1 MPIRVNFEGILD
13 IVSCNFQLKF
23 KSQSVGIESIIQMQ
37 KMKFPTALRRFSPW
51 QQILAAGSIFAYL
64 LQPTTSSA
72 TTVAQIVGNGNIS
85 LARRSS
91 PQLKKWAPQLMAG
104 ADNFNPDLKVP
115 PPREYIPLPAT
126 SPSPLDRAAP
136 VPGSSGSVEGA
147 GVKPVSVGVPFAV
160 LEGLQPNI
168 RNDRNNSGQ
177 VNQTLESTAIFRL
190 NNGDRLLFTTG
201 YDTYEQ
207 IGTKTVNNIPLGI
220 NWETK
225 INSLKISPGVGIDV
239 LSGATTPNFNL
250 KVDYPLMTGLTIS
263 ADLQQGA
270 YKFNAKTIENQ
281 ISALRYG
288 PSIFWQIDKDT
299 SLFSSLHLGS
309 YSDNNQEQQSFSRIE
324 RKFGEFS
331 VAGNLF
337 TWNYKNP
344 TDKGYFA
351 PPDFLVYTGEV
362 AWEGSVIR
370 DVLNC
375 RLSASLGGQNVNA
388 TSSDAGG
395 YQTKCTAKLSP
406 NFEAD
411 LGYSFSNVKSTV
423 PVISNANSQSILGQ
437 IRVKF

>member
-1 MPIRVNFEGILD
+1 
-13 IVSCNFQLKF
+13 
-23 KSQSVGIESIIQMQ
+23 MQ
-37 KMKFPTALRRFSPW
+37 KMKFPIVSPRFLLW
-51 QQILAAGSIFAYL
+51 QQILAAGSVFTYL
-64 LQPTTSSA
+64 LLETTALSA
-72 TTVAQIVGNGNIS
+72 TTAPDADLNRAGKIS
-85 LARRSS
+85 LARRLSS
-91 PQLKKWAPQLMAG
+91 PLIRFTPQLIAG
-104 ADNFNPDLKVP
+104 ADNFNPELKLP
-115 PPREYIPLPAT
+115 PAREYIPLPPLPP
-126 SPSPLDRAAP
+126 SPSDRAAP
-136 VPGSSGSVEGA
+136 SPGVNAGSVEGT
-147 GVKPVSVGVPFAV
+147 GVKPAPVGVPFAV

-168 RNDRNNSGQ
+168 HNDWNNSGQ
-177 VNQTLESTAIFRL
+177 VNRIIESTAIFRL
-190 NNGDRLLFTTG
+190 NNSDRLLFTTG
-201 YDTYEQ
+201 YSNYEQ
-207 IGTKTVNNIPLGI
+207 SGTKTLTNIPLGI
-220 NWETK
+220 DWETK
-225 INSLKISPGVGIDV
+225 INSLKVRPGVGIDI
-239 LSGATTPNFNL
+239 LSGSTTPNFNL
-250 KVDYPLMTGLTIS
+250 KVDYPLTTGLNVS

-299 SLFSSLHLGS
+299 SLFSSLKLGN

-331 VAGNLF
+331 VAGNVF
-337 TWNYKNP
+337 TWNYKNS

-395 YQTKCTAKLSP
+395 YQTKCTAKISP
-406 NFEAD
+406 NIEAD

-423 PVISNANSQSILGQ
+423 PITSNANSQSIIGQ
-437 IRVKF
+437 VRVKF

>member
-1 MPIRVNFEGILD
+1 MPIRVKFEGILER
-13 IVSCNFQLKF
+13 VSCKFQLKL
-23 KSQSVGIESIIQMQ
+23 KSLSVEIESIIQMQ
-37 KMKFPTALRRFSPW
+37 KMKFPPALSRFLPW

-64 LQPTTSSA
+64 LLKSTASLATTTSE
-72 TTVAQIVGNGNIS
+72 QVGTGKI
-85 LARRSS
+85 LLDRRSS
-91 PQLKKWAPQLMAG
+91 PQLIRFIPQLIAG
-104 ADNFNPDLKVP
+104 ADNFNPDLKLP
-115 PPREYIPLPAT
+115 PPRAVPLPP
-126 SPSPLDRAAP
+126 PSPPNQAAP
-136 VPGSSGSVEGA
+136 SPGANAGSVEGA
-147 GVKPVSVGVPFAV
+147 GTKPAAVGTPFAV
-160 LEGLQPNI
+160 LEELQPNI
-168 RNDRNNSGQ
+168 RHDRNNSGQ
-177 VNQTLESTAIFRL
+177 VNQIVESTAIFRL

-201 YDTYEQ
+201 YNTYEQ
-207 IGTKTVNNIPLGI
+207 LDTKTVTNIPIGI
-220 NWETK
+220 DWETK
-225 INSLKISPGVGIDV
+225 INSLKVRPGVGVDIS
-239 LSGATTPNFNL
+239 SGSTTPNFNL
-250 KVDYPLMTGLTIS
+250 KVDYPLTTGLTVS

-351 PPDFLVYTGEV
+351 PSDFLVYTGEV
-362 AWEGSVIR
+362 AWGGSVIR

-375 RLSASLGGQNVNA
+375 RISASLGGQNVNA

-395 YQTKCTAKLSP
+395 YQAKCTAKLSP

-411 LGYSFSNVKSTV
+411 LGYGFSNVKSTV
-423 PVISNANSQSILGQ
+423 PITSNANSQSILGQ
-437 IRVKF
+437 VRVKF

>member
-1 MPIRVNFEGILD
+1 
-13 IVSCNFQLKF
+13 
-23 KSQSVGIESIIQMQ
+23 
-37 KMKFPTALRRFSPW
+37 MKFLTVLPRSRPRRKL
-51 QQILAAGSIFAYL
+51 LAAGSVFAYL
-64 LQPTTSSA
+64 FLNTSASA
-72 TTVAQIVGNGNIS
+72 TTASNETASNLSSI
-85 LARRSS
+85 RRS
-91 PQLKKWAPQLMAG
+91 APQLIAG
-104 ADNFNPDLKVP
+104 ADNFNPGLRLP
-115 PPREYIPLPAT
+115 PPRANIPIPSPPAPPAPPAT
-126 SPSPLDRAAP
+126 PTPATN
-136 VPGSSGSVEGA
+136 A
-147 GVKPVSVGVPFAV
+147 GTNNTAVQRSNGGTPFAV
-160 LEGLQPNI
+160 LEGVQPNI
-168 RNDRNNSGQ
+168 RTDWNNSGQ
-177 VNQTLESTAIFRL
+177 VNRTIESTATLRID
-190 NNGDRLLFTTG
+190 NGDRVSVTTG
-201 YDTYEQ
+201 HNTYEQ
-207 IGTKTVNNIPLGI
+207 PGVNTVTNIPVGVE
-220 NWETK
+220 WETK
-225 INSLKISPGVGIDV
+225 INALKVRPGVGVDIS
-239 LSGATTPNFNL
+239 SGSTTPNFNL
-250 KVDYPLMTGLTIS
+250 KVDYPVTTGLTVS

-288 PSIFWQIDKDT
+288 PSVFWKIDPDT
-299 SLFSSLHLGS
+299 SLFSSLTLGN

-370 DVLNC
+370 DVLSC

-423 PVISNANSQSILGQ
+423 PITSNANSQSVVGQ

>member
-1 MPIRVNFEGILD
+1 
-13 IVSCNFQLKF
+13 
-23 KSQSVGIESIIQMQ
+23 
-37 KMKFPTALRRFSPW
+37 MKRPKVLLRFLSW
-51 QQILAAGSIFAYL
+51 QQILVTGSVFAYFL
-64 LQPTTSSA
+64 LETTISAA
-72 TTVAQIVGNGNIS
+72 TTASEVLYGGEVS
-85 LARRSS
+85 LERSS
-91 PQLKKWAPQLMAG
+91 STQLIRVTSQLIAG
-104 ADNFNPDLKVP
+104 ADNFNPDLKIP
-115 PPREYIPLPAT
+115 PPREYIPLPPPPPEHS
-126 SPSPLDRAAP
+126 SPPSEA
-136 VPGSSGSVEGA
+136 SSGSV
-147 GVKPVSVGVPFAV
+147 KDVSIKSFAV

-168 RNDRNNSGQ
+168 HIDWNNSGQ
-177 VNQTLESTAIFRL
+177 VNRTIESTAIFRL
-190 NNGDRLLFTTG
+190 NNGDRVLFTNG

-207 IGTKTVNNIPLGI
+207 SGVQTVTNIPLGME
-220 NWETK
+220 WETK
-225 INSLKISPGVGIDV
+225 INSLKVRPGLGFDV
-239 LSGATTPNFNL
+239 SSGSTTPNFNL
-250 KVDYPLMTGLTIS
+250 KVDYPLTTGLTVS

-299 SLFSSLHLGS
+299 SLFSSLKLGN
-309 YSDNNQEQQSFSRIE
+309 YSDSNQEQQSFSRIE

-337 TWNYKNP
+337 SWNYKNP

-375 RLSASLGGQNVNA
+375 RVSASLGGQNVNS

-395 YQTKCTAKLSP
+395 YQTKCTAKISP

-411 LGYSFSNVKSTV
+411 LGYSFSNVKSAV
-423 PVISNANSQSILGQ
+423 PITSNANSQSIIGQ
-437 IRVKF
+437 VRMKF

>member
-1 MPIRVNFEGILD
+1 MPIVLIRGYFEGILN

-37 KMKFPTALRRFSPW
+37 KMKFTTVLRRFSPW
-51 QQILAAGSIFAYL
+51 QQVLVAGSIFAYL
-64 LQPTTSSA
+64 LQSTTSSSA
-72 TTVAQIVGNGNIS
+72 TTVAQIIGNSNIS
-85 LARRSS
+85 VARRSS
-91 PQLKKWAPQLMAG
+91 PQLMAG
-104 ADNFNPDLKVP
+104 ADNFNPDLKVLP
-115 PPREYIPLPAT
+115 KVDIPLP
-126 SPSPLDRAAP
+126 SPPAVPPDRVAP
-136 VPGSSGSVEGA
+136 PPGTNSGLVEGV
-147 GVKPVSVGVPFAV
+147 GVKPATAGAPLAI
-160 LEGLQPNI
+160 LEGVQSNI
-168 RNDRNNSGQ
+168 QNNRNNSGQ
-177 VNQTLESTAIFRL
+177 VNQTLDSTAILRL

-207 IGTKTVNNIPLGI
+207 SGTKTVNNILLGI

-225 INSLKISPGVGIDV
+225 INSLKINPGVGVDI
-239 LSGATTPNFNL
+239 LIGATTPNFNL
-250 KVDYPLMTGLTIS
+250 KVDYPLTTGLTVS

-281 ISALRYG
+281 ISAVRYG
-288 PSIFWQIDKDT
+288 PSIFWQIDKDM
-299 SLFSSLHLGS
+299 SLFSSLKLGS
-309 YSDNNQEQQSFSRIE
+309 YSDNNQEQQSFSRLE
-324 RKFGEFS
+324 HKFGEFS

-351 PPDFLVYTGEV
+351 PSDFIVYTGEV

-370 DVLNC
+370 DVLSC

-395 YQTKCTAKLSP
+395 YQTKCTAKISP
-406 NFEAD
+406 NLEAD
-411 LGYSFSNVKSTV
+411 LGYSFSNIKSTV
-423 PVISNANSQSILGQ
+423 PITSNANSQSILGQ